1 MIYNIKHR
9 FVFISICCNN
19 FDAENKEDYKNMVK
33 NSFLEDYNLKIE
45 NSEIINIEE
54 I

>member
-1 MIYNIKHR
+1 MKEYTCDVVLK
-9 FVFISICCNN
+9 FSCNN
-19 FDAENKEDYKNMVK
+19 FDAANKEDYKNMVK

-54 I
+54 V